1 MNTGDI
7 CARGVTLM
15 DNKVALGDAFILL
28 VRGQAVQNVV
38 LARIVRNT
46 ELAQSGVQWQILM
59 MGMIFFRWTMLP
71 QVY

>member
-1 MNTGDI
+1 
-7 CARGVTLM
+7 M

-59 MGMIFFRWTMLP
+59 MGMIFFRWTMDHASTSLLTINN
-71 QVY
+71 

>member
-1 MNTGDI
+1 
-7 CARGVTLM
+7 M
-15 DNKVALGDAFILL
+15 DNKVALVDAFILL